1 MNLESLLIELEQDR
15 SLQEPHRLRQRI
27 EALDRLDVYCV
38 DGQIPAA
45 GFELIEASLYERAR
59 AIYAG
64 LESAN
69 RDVYQAIR
77 RDIRQGTGPV
87 TLLRWMR
94 ELAQSATATQ
104 PVRGEGYDD
113 LDELVS
119 GVFQFDNP
127 SGPPDSFVE
136 AIPLANE
143 MVFYQPTPARHVFDL
158 IERTALTERDVLIDF
173 GSGLGHVPLL
183 ASICTGARSIGIELE
198 PAYVE
203 CARRCAEALHLN
215 NVRFIQQDARAAD
228 LSSGTV
234 FYLYTPFT
242 GSILRSVLD
251 RLQQEAASR
260 EIRVCTFGPCTRMI
274 AEETWLKTDEAPAPD
289 RVAVFR
295 SRN

>member
-69 RDVYQAIR
+69 REIYETIR
-77 RDIRQGTGPV
+77 RDIRQGMGPV

-94 ELAQSATATQ
+94 ELAQSATAAQ

-119 GVFQFDNP
+119 GVLQFDNP
-127 SGPPDSFVE
+127 SGPPDLSVE
-136 AIPLANE
+136 AIRLADE

-158 IERTALTERDVLIDF
+158 MERTALTERDVLIDF